1 MQRYDFI
8 HKKQKKLAKKL
19 LVLMYLKKKINH
31 FFNLS
36 YCLFMA
42 RPIVSAASL

>member
-1 MQRYDFI
+1 MQRYGFI
-8 HKKQKKLAKKL
+8 HKKQKKLAKKIASFDIPL
-19 LVLMYLKKKINH
+19 KKINH
-31 FFNLS
+31 FLNFS